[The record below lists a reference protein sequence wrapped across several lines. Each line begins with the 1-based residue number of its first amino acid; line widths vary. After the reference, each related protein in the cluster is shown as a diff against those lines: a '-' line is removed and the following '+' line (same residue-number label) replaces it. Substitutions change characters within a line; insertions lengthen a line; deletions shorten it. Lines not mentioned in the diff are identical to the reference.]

1 MIGDVD
7 CFSGGTGMVKI
18 NTENTK
24 VLPISADTKGMG
36 MFSTVEVATRIG
48 VTPRRVRQIA
58 IDQSIGRIIGHSRI
72 FTEVEIDEIRWYTL
86 KGDGHKKMG
95 RPGK

>member
-1 MIGDVD
+1 MVD
-7 CFSGGTGMVKI
+7 VKI
-18 NTENTK
+18 NTEITK
-24 VLPISADTKGMG
+24 VLPISADTMSMG
-36 MFSTVEVATRIG
+36 MYSTVEVATRIG

-72 FTEVEIDEIRWYTL
+72 FTEVEIDEIRWFTL

-95 RPGK
+95 RPRSAS